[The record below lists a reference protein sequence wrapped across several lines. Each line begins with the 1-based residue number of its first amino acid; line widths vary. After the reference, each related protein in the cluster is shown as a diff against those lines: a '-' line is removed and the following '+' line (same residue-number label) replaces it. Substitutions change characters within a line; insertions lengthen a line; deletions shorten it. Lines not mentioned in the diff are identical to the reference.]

1 MHGSLVPVLRHGHC
15 VSWCVGLPQRE
26 SVMSTFEDQ
35 QEDSELRI
43 AAYLAVMTCPDDFTL
58 QRVQRVL
65 EAETDQQVRMRVDQ
79 SWLKM

>member
-1 MHGSLVPVLRHGHC
+1 
-15 VSWCVGLPQRE
+15 
-26 SVMSTFEDQ
+26 MSIFEDK

-65 EAETDQQVRMRVDQ
+65 EAETDQQVRVLVEDIWFKVWER
-79 SWLKM
+79 SSFLF

>member
-1 MHGSLVPVLRHGHC
+1 
-15 VSWCVGLPQRE
+15 
-26 SVMSTFEDQ
+26 MSTFEDQ

-79 SWLKM
+79 S